1 MSDEVITEMTE
12 EKYKSFVKT
21 QVKERAFE
29 DLKNIQNEHSKVNNI
44 RFENMNKPQEYLTSE
59 LSNNKTSK
67 MLFNMRCESVR
78 GIRNNFHKF
87 YSSDTSCPFQCENKK
102 DTQQNVLNCKELIK
116 YISKDHKK
124 NNNTVQYNHIY
135 DTPAEQIN
143 VAKLF
148 QVMMTTQERLL
159 EESLEPACHGN
170 NSGP

>member
-59 LSNNKTSK
+59 VFNNKTSK
-67 MLFNMRCESVR
+67 MLFNMRYQSVR
-78 GIRNNFHKF
+78 GLRKNFHKF
-87 YSSDTSCPFQCENKK
+87 YSSDTSCPCQYEKEH
-102 DTQQNVLNCKELIK
+102 DTQQHVLNCKELIK
-116 YISKDHKK
+116 HTSKDHKK

-135 DTPAEQIN
+135 GTP
-143 VAKLF
+143 
-148 QVMMTTQERLL
+148 
-159 EESLEPACHGN
+159 EE
-170 NSGP
+170 